1 MKWRCLSFR
10 LFSAGLLICVSASA
24 ERLRSPWEASRVTP
38 TEAPY
43 TCPSPPAFSR
53 VLDLEGYYTDKRYS
67 VTDPKG
73 LAAFNE
79 ASEGPTHLGQYA
91 TNAADAW
98 LSQASRAAAVCVYS
112 LLDAAARADAW
123 DGKMPNNNG
132 VYLQNWMLSGTG
144 AAYLK
149 VRDSQLGT
157 PEQDARIQ
165 KWFQILASRVREY
178 FDTQLSRPGSDA
190 WNNHFY
196 WAGLAVATEG
206 IADNDTDALIWG
218 IATYRMGMNAIQP
231 DGSLTAEMGRGQRAL
246 HYQLYALGPLVMLA
260 ELGEAN
266 GIPMYAMKNGA
277 IHRLTEFD
285 IAAMKDPSIIARR
298 TNAEQDTTGAY
309 SGLEIGW
316 AVPYVQRF
324 PNPQLSTWIAQAP
337 WVRFWQWGGSPPDAA
352 SLSASEGDPHA
363 AFQKTLR
370 HSVEQALASRF
381 PADHAESNAF
391 FGEWCGQGNLAWR
404 ASISDKGSFILLNNG
419 MGDASIGRGDGPT
432 RIVAPGWGSVTGK
445 LTPDASQIDWSNGT
459 FWARCPA
466 TPALSPV
473 SLTGKWYADGG
484 VQPCFIQQKGDQIS
498 ISHGKGCKATGQVDA
513 AGHLTTEWGGNR
525 IDGAV
530 TPDGNH
536 INWDNQTYWS
546 RAKIYESPRN

>member
-1 MKWRCLSFR
+1 MTRRCLSFR
-10 LFSAGLLICVSASA
+10 FLSAGLLICVSASA
-24 ERLRSPWEASRVTP
+24 ERLRSPWEVSRITP

-43 TCPSPPAFSR
+43 KCPAPPAFSG
-53 VLDLEGYYTDKRYS
+53 VLDLQGYYTDNQYS
-67 VTDPKG
+67 VIDPKR

-79 ASEGPTHLGQYA
+79 ASDGPTHLGQFA

-98 LSQASRAAAVCVYS
+98 LSQGSRAAAVCVYS

-165 KWFQILASRVREY
+165 RWFRILASRVREY
-178 FDTQLSRPGSDA
+178 FDAQLSRPGSDA

-196 WAGLAVATEG
+196 WAGLAVATQG

-218 IATYRMGMNAIQP
+218 IGTYRMGIDAIQP
-231 DGSLTAEMGRGQRAL
+231 DGSLIAEMARGQRAL

-260 ELGEAN
+260 EMGEAN

-277 IHRLTEFD
+277 IHRLTQFN
-285 IAAMKDPSIIARR
+285 IAAMQHPSIIARR
-298 TNAEQDTTGAY
+298 TGAEQDTSGTY

-324 PNPQLSTWIAQAP
+324 PNAQLSIWIAQAP
-337 WVRFWQWGGSPPDAA
+337 WLRFWQWGGMPPDAG
-352 SLSASEGDPHA
+352 SLSASEADAHA
-363 AFQKTLR
+363 AFQKALR
-370 HSVEQALASRF
+370 HSVEQALAARF
-381 PADHAESNAF
+381 PADHAEFFAF
-391 FGEWCGQGNLAWR
+391 FGEWCAQGNLAWS
-404 ASISDKGSFILLNNG
+404 ASISDKGSFIILNNG
-419 MGDASIGRGDGPT
+419 VGAASIGLGDGPT
-432 RIVAPGWGSVTGK
+432 RIVAPGWGSVIGK
-445 LTPDASQIDWSNGT
+445 LTPDRSQIDWSNGT

-466 TPALSPV
+466 TPAPSPL

-484 VQPCFIQQKGDQIS
+484 IQPCFIQQKGEQIS
-498 ISHGKGCKATGQVDA
+498 ISHGKGCKTTGQVDA
-513 AGHLTTEWGGNR
+513 AGHLTTEWSGNR

>member
-1 MKWRCLSFR
+1 LSLRF
-10 LFSAGLLICVSASA
+10 FSAGLLICVSASA
-24 ERLRSPWEASRVTP
+24 ERLRSPWEASRIVP
-38 TEAPY
+38 TEAPF
-43 TCPSPPAFSR
+43 TCPAPPALSR
-53 VLDLEGYYTDKRYS
+53 VLDLQGYYTDKQYS
-67 VTDPKG
+67 VIDPKR

-79 ASEGPTHLGQYA
+79 ASDGPTHLGQYA

-98 LSQASRAAAVCVYS
+98 LSQGSRAAAVCVYS
-112 LLDAAARADAW
+112 LLDAAASADAW

-132 VYLQNWMLSGTG
+132 VYLQNWLLSGAG

-149 VRDSQLGT
+149 VRDSHLGT

-165 KWFQILASRVREY
+165 KWFRILASRVREY
-178 FDTQLSRPGSDA
+178 FDAQLSKPGSDA

-206 IADNDTDALIWG
+206 VVDNDTDAFIWG
-218 IATYRMGMNAIQP
+218 IATYRMGLDAIQP

-266 GIPMYAMKNGA
+266 GVPMYAMKNGA
-277 IHRLTEFD
+277 IHQLTQFN

-298 TNAEQDTTGAY
+298 IGAEQDTSGTY

-324 PNPQLSTWIAQAP
+324 PNAQLSTWIAQAP
-337 WVRFWQWGGSPPDAA
+337 WLRFWQWGGTPPNAT
-352 SLSASEGDPHA
+352 SLSASEADAHA
-363 AFQKTLR
+363 IFQKALR

-381 PADHAESNAF
+381 PADHAESVAF
-391 FGEWCGQGNLAWR
+391 LGEWCAQGNLDWR
-404 ASISDKGSFILLNNG
+404 ASISEKGSFILLNNG
-419 MGDASIGRGDGPT
+419 MGDASIGLADGRT
-432 RIVAPGWGSVTGK
+432 RIVAPGWASVSGK
-445 LTPDASQIDWSNGT
+445 LTPDRSQIDWSNGT

-466 TPALSPV
+466 TPTPSPL

-484 VQPCFIQQKGDQIS
+484 IQPCFIQQKGDQIS
-498 ISHGKGCKATGQVDA
+498 ISHGKGCKATGQVNA
-513 AGHLTTEWGGNR
+513 GGHLTTEWSGNR

-546 RAKIYESPRN
+546 RAKIYESSGTQTPR

>member
-1 MKWRCLSFR
+1 
-10 LFSAGLLICVSASA
+10 
-24 ERLRSPWEASRVTP
+24 
-38 TEAPY
+38 
-43 TCPSPPAFSR
+43 
-53 VLDLEGYYTDKRYS
+53 LDLEGYYVDKQYS
-67 VTDPKG
+67 VTDPKR
-73 LAAFNE
+73 LAAFNQ

-98 LSQASRAAAVCVYS
+98 LSQGSRAAAVCVYS
-112 LLDAAARADAW
+112 LLDAAAKADAW

-149 VRDSQLGT
+149 VRNSQLGT

-206 IADNDTDALIWG
+206 IAGNDTDALIWG
-218 IATYRMGMNAIQP
+218 IATYRMGLNAIQP

-266 GIPMYAMKNGA
+266 GIPMYAMMDGA

-285 IAAMKDPSIIARR
+285 IAVMKDPSIVARR
-298 TNAEQDTTGAY
+298 TNADQDTTGAY
-309 SGLEIGW
+309 SGFEIGW

-324 PNPQLSTWIAQAP
+324 PNPQLSAWIAQAP
-337 WVRFWQWGGSPPDAA
+337 WLRFWQWGGTPPDAS
-352 SLSASEGDPHA
+352 SLPASEAEAHA

-381 PADHAESNAF
+381 PTDHAESNAF

-432 RIVAPGWGSVTGK
+432 RIVAPGWGSVRGK
-445 LTPDASQIDWSNGT
+445 LTPDSSQIDWSNGT

-466 TPALSPV
+466 TQTPSPV

-484 VQPCFIQQKGDQIS
+484 VQPCFITQRGDQIS
-498 ISHGKGCKATGQVDA
+498 ISHGKRCKATGQVDA
-513 AGHLTTEWGGNR
+513 AGHLTTEWSGNR
-525 IDGAV
+525 IDGTV

-536 INWDNQTYWS
+536 IDWDNQTYWS
-546 RAKIYESPRN
+546 RSKIYKSSAN

>member
-1 MKWRCLSFR
+1 M
-10 LFSAGLLICVSASA
+10 SASA
-24 ERLRSPWEASRVTP
+24 ERLRSPWEVSRITP

-43 TCPSPPAFSR
+43 KCPAPPAFSG
-53 VLDLEGYYTDKRYS
+53 VLDLQGYYTDKQYS
-67 VTDPKG
+67 VIDPKR

-79 ASEGPTHLGQYA
+79 ASDGPTHLGQFA

-98 LSQASRAAAVCVYS
+98 LSQGSRAAAVCVYS

-165 KWFQILASRVREY
+165 RWFRILASRVREY
-178 FDTQLSRPGSDA
+178 FDAQLSRPGSDA

-196 WAGLAVATEG
+196 WAGLAVATQG

-218 IATYRMGMNAIQP
+218 IGTYRMGIDAIQP
-231 DGSLTAEMGRGQRAL
+231 DGSLIAEMARGQRAL

-260 ELGEAN
+260 EMGEAN

-277 IHRLTEFD
+277 IHRLTQFN
-285 IAAMKDPSIIARR
+285 IAAMQHPSIIARR
-298 TNAEQDTTGAY
+298 TGAEQDTSGTY

-324 PNPQLSTWIAQAP
+324 PNAQLSIWIAQAP
-337 WVRFWQWGGSPPDAA
+337 WLRFWQWGGMPPDAG
-352 SLSASEGDPHA
+352 SLSASEADAHA
-363 AFQKTLR
+363 AFQKALR
-370 HSVEQALASRF
+370 HSVEQALAARF
-381 PADHAESNAF
+381 PADHAEFFAF
-391 FGEWCGQGNLAWR
+391 FGEWCAQGNLAWS
-404 ASISDKGSFILLNNG
+404 ASISDKGSFIILNNG
-419 MGDASIGRGDGPT
+419 VGAASIGLGDGPT
-432 RIVAPGWGSVTGK
+432 RIVAPGWGSVIGK
-445 LTPDASQIDWSNGT
+445 LTPDRSQIDWSNGT

-466 TPALSPV
+466 TPAPSPL

-484 VQPCFIQQKGDQIS
+484 IQPCFIQQKGEQIS
-498 ISHGKGCKATGQVDA
+498 ISHGKGCKTTGQVDA
-513 AGHLTTEWGGNR
+513 AGHLTTEWSGNR